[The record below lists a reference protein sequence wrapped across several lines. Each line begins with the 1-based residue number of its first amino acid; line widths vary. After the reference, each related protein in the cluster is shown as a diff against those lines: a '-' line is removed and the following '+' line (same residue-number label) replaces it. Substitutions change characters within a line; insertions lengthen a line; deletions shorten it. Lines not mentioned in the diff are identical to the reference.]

1 MTAPPRIPRRDAL
14 LSALGAAATLGA
26 GLGAAPAHAQGS
38 TATVHA
44 LLVGIDNYRL
54 EPLRG
59 CVNDLRLLERS
70 IRPRAAS
77 VTLLVDREGTRANF
91 LRAWREATGRCQ
103 RGDWFFF
110 SFSGHGARKPEA
122 IAGSEADGMDDF
134 LVFWSFHPAEA
145 PTEILLDNELEV
157 MLAELGARGVTVVFV
172 ADCCH
177 AGTMTR
183 GVHPAA
189 ERQVRLRTLDGAFS
203 VNALVASL
211 ASAPPAPRSPP
222 PDALRHVHLFA
233 GSVESLPVPEVT
245 FEGRRHGALSVVFAR
260 ALASGGAPPLRDL
273 ADQVVRGVRAMG
285 DGRQNAEVTLGENAT
300 QGLFSR
306 GATAP
311 AAAAVTSLP
320 VTSDVPVR
328 LRVDGRVADDAR
340 LALDRLA
347 GVQRVERPDE
357 ADLIWNPGSRQ
368 VVSGLGDLLA
378 DGVDSARIAAS
389 VARFRA
395 VRRLRSLA
403 MEQPPELRIER
414 VDQSTR
420 GLARTAVVQF
430 HNAAHPAG
438 AVLRLTADRLRHPF
452 FVLFSLAGDG
462 TVQFLYPG
470 TDEPPRIETARPFVI
485 DDIIVKQPFGAD
497 HVVAVALSQPS
508 TTLVRDLNALHER
521 PDPQAAVA
529 VLERALTGGA
539 WQVGL
544 LGIFTRPA

>member
-1 MTAPPRIPRRDAL
+1 MTAPHPIPRRDAL
-14 LSALGAAATLGA
+14 LSALGAAATLGT
-26 GLGAAPAHAQGS
+26 GLGAAPAYAQGG

-59 CVNDLRLLERS
+59 CVNDLRLLERH

-77 VTLLVDREGTRANF
+77 VTLLVDRDGTRANF

-122 IAGSEADGMDDF
+122 IRGSEADGMDDF
-134 LVFWSFHPAEA
+134 LVFWSFHPADA

-183 GVHPAA
+183 GIHPAA
-189 ERQVRLRTLDGAFS
+189 QRQVQLRTLDGAFS

-245 FEGRRHGALSVVFAR
+245 YDGRRHGALSVVVSR
-260 ALASGGAPPLRDL
+260 ALAGGTMPALRDL
-273 ADQVVRGVRAMG
+273 ADNVVRGVRAMG

-300 QGLFSR
+300 QALFSR
-306 GATAP
+306 GVTAP
-311 AAAAVTSLP
+311 APPVSAGLP
-320 VTSDVPVR
+320 ATTDLPVR
-328 LRVDGRVADDAR
+328 LRLDGRVTDDAR
-340 LALDRLA
+340 QAVERLA
-347 GVQRVERPDE
+347 GVQRVEARDD
-357 ADLIWNPGSRQ
+357 ADLIWNPTSRQ
-368 VVSGLGDLLA
+368 VVSGLGDMLA
-378 DGVDSARIAAS
+378 DGVDSGRIAAS
-389 VARFRA
+389 IARFRA

-438 AVLRLTADRLRHPF
+438 TVLRLTAERLRHPF

-470 TDEPPRIETARPFVI
+470 TDEPPRIDTARPFVI

-497 HVVAVALSQPS
+497 HVVAVALDRQ
-508 TTLVRDLNALHER
+508 TTALVRDLNALHER
-521 PDPQAAVA
+521 PDPLAAVA
-529 VLERALTGGA
+529 ALERALAGGA